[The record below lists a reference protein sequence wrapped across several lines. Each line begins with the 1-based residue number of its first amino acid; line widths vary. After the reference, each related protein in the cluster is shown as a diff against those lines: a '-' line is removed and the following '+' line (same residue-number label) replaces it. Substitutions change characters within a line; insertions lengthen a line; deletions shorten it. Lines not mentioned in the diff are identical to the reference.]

1 MTVAKYTGFG
11 ALAGG
16 VLAVLLYA
24 LGFGVELLNCACAI
38 ITCDCSREEAL
49 PGLWK
54 GDSFINIFMFCL
66 IGGAIIGLAYGLYKK
81 KMELDA
87 EAARKAA
94 ENSEEAQKQRV
105 LWAEEIKKEA
115 NAIYKTC
122 QANLSADKPLRSTTH
137 KSSELMKE
145 IVEELT
151 NASELQGRVN
161 AIADDV
167 SLRGEKKQ

>member
-1 MTVAKYTGFG
+1 MAVVKYTGIG

-24 LGFGVELLNCACAI
+24 LGFGVEILNCACAI
-38 ITCDCSREEAL
+38 ITCDCNREEAL
-49 PGLWK
+49 PGLWH
-54 GDSFINIFMFCL
+54 GNSFVNIFLFCL
-66 IGGAIIGLAYGLYKK
+66 IGGAIIGLVYGIYKR

-94 ENSEEAQKQRV
+94 ENSEEARRQRE
-105 LWAEEIKKEA
+105 LWAEEIRNEA

-122 QANLSADKPLRSTTH
+122 KTNQDADKPLRSTTH

-151 NASELQGRVN
+151 RASELQGRVD
-161 AIADDV
+161 AIANEV
-167 SLRGEKKQ
+167 SLRGDTK